1 VSIQLAPRGET
12 RIHPTAVIDRGAELG
27 DAVTIGPYA
36 VIGPGVV
43 IGDGSS
49 IGAHAIIE
57 RDTMLGR
64 ECVVSHGASLGGD
77 PQDLKYHGEK
87 TQLVIGDRT
96 NIREFATLNRGTAA
110 TGRTVV
116 GSDCLL
122 MAYTHVAHDCV
133 IGDHVIISNSTQ
145 MAGHVIIEDWAV
157 VSGLVGIIQFVRIGK
172 HAFVGAYTKVGKDVP
187 PYCRVDGNPAKL
199 YGLNSIGL
207 DRRGF
212 GEDVRRSLK
221 STYRTLFQS
230 GLNVTQGTQ
239 RAEAEAGS
247 VPEVLYLLSFVK
259 ASERGI
265 TI

>member
-1 VSIQLAPRGET
+1 MRIELAPRGET
-12 RIHPTAVIDRGAELG
+12 RIHPTALIDRNAQIGTG
-27 DAVTIGPYA
+27 VSIGPYA
-36 VIGPGVV
+36 VIGPEVV
-43 IGDGSS
+43 IGDHCT

-57 RDTMLGR
+57 RDTTLGA
-64 ECVVSHGASLGGD
+64 ECFVSHGASLGGD

-96 NIREFATLNRGTAA
+96 SIREFATLNRGTSA

-145 MAGHVIIEDWAV
+145 MAGHVTIEDWAV
-157 VSGLVGIIQFVRIGK
+157 LSGMVAIVQFLRIGT
-172 HAFVGAYTKVGKDVP
+172 HAFVGAYSKLVKDVP

-199 YGLNSIGL
+199 YGLNSVGL

-212 GEDVRRSLK
+212 DEDVRRRLK

-230 GLNVTQGTQ
+230 GLNVSQGTQ
-239 RAEAEAGS
+239 RAEAEAES
-247 VPEVLYLLSFVK
+247 IPEVLRLLSFVK